1 MLARRAPRRIDEA
14 PQFIASSLSSA
25 ASEWLGAVLFATHAT
40 QAKLGRAGAR
50 GSSSVRPASQQPKA
64 SALEGAPEPQAAA
77 ELLLVTRLIHE
88 ELGEK
93 TAVVIGAV
101 AALWL
106 GGLTRESV
114 CRAIWLV
121 LLEAFSDSVK
131 MAVYK
136 SRSLDVATA
145 QYSFHLPSIVGVGLT
160 GAGAWCELLVAIR
173 LNCLISA

>member
-40 QAKLGRAGAR
+40 QAKLGRAG

-77 ELLLVTRLIHE
+77 ELLLVTKLMHE
-88 ELGEK
+88 ELGDK

-106 GGLTRESV
+106 GGLSQESA

-136 SRSLDVATA
+136 SRSLDVATV
-145 QYSFHLPSIVGVGLT
+145 QYSFHLPSIVGVGLA

-173 LNCLISA
+173 VNCLISA